1 MQYQKKY
8 RSPLGEMLLAAD
20 DRGLVGIWFR
30 GAEHFGRGLEPG
42 SREGEHPFLSEAE
55 RWLDCYFSGHEPEFQ
70 PPIHWSGTPF
80 QQTVWELL
88 RQIPYGSTVT
98 YGTLAVYAAERLGRP
113 GMPAQAVGGAV
124 ARNPLCF
131 GAVPPGGGGGRQPD
145 RICRRPGAEALA
157 VGAGGRG
164 ESLSSSGGP
173 GGSLTGGTVYRG
185 PAGFVSHSLR
195 TNRARMALRM
205 ARIITP
211 TSAKMASHIL
221 AMPTAPRAIQANLTV
236 RAKAMFW

>member
-42 SREGEHPFLSEAE
+42 SREGEHPFLLEAE
-55 RWLDCYFSGHEPEFQ
+55 RWLDCYFSGREPEFQ
-70 PPIHWSGTPF
+70 PPVHWQGTPF

-113 GMPAQAVGGAV
+113 GMSAQAVGGAV
-124 ARNPLCF
+124 ARNPLSVL
-131 GAVPPGGGGGRQPD
+131 VPCHRV
-145 RICRRPGAEALA
+145 
-157 VGAGGRG
+157 VGAD
-164 ESLSSSGGP
+164 
-173 GGSLTGGTVYRG
+173 GSLTGYAGGLERKRWLLALEDAGKACPAPADRG
-185 PAGFVSHSLR
+185 EV
-195 TNRARMALRM
+195 
-205 ARIITP
+205 
-211 TSAKMASHIL
+211 
-221 AMPTAPRAIQANLTV
+221 
-236 RAKAMFW
+236 